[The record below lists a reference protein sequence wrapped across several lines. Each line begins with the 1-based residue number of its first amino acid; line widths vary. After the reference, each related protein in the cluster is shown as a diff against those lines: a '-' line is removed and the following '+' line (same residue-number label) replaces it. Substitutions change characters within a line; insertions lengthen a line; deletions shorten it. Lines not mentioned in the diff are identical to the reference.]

1 MLLHFYQ
8 SDIMLEGVELAV
20 IGFAD
25 GGEGHKQ
32 RKEYRQLLEAV
43 KGQANRFSAS
53 TCKKNTALL
62 ASGFS
67 SSRFHFRLLL
77 PGLQAVNL
85 HCFGETSL

>member
-25 GGEGHKQ
+25 GGGGHKQ
-32 RKEYRQLLEAV
+32 RKECRQLLEAV
-43 KGQANRFSAS
+43 KGRQTDSLLVPVKRNI
-53 TCKKNTALL
+53 ALL

-77 PGLQAVNL
+77 PGLKAVNL
-85 HCFGETSL
+85 HCFGEPSL